1 MRNSLPNSRIVGL
14 RTTYL
19 INECKN
25 LIILCTLKLYEYHDY
40 GSIEICTK
48 SLTWKLFLF
57 FSQCKENSI
66 YKYDLIKT
74 TKNIFRNNIC
84 AKSKG
89 KDCTYRISNFTIYL
103 DNKIYRYAEVKRKW
117 YRNKYIKY
125 RITSL
130 EWDVFI
136 NYWAVM
142 IYYGHNKRIHAKMS
156 CVISFWQQLYLKID
170 L

>member
-1 MRNSLPNSRIVGL
+1 MS
-14 RTTYL
+14 TYYL
-19 INECKN
+19 FNECKN
-25 LIILCTLKLYEYHDY
+25 LITLCPLKLYEYHDY

-89 KDCTYRISNFTIYL
+89 KDCTYRISNFTIHL
-103 DNKIYRYAEVKRKW
+103 DNKIHIYTEGKIIHSWW
-117 YRNKYIKY
+117 YQNKSIKY
-125 RITSL
+125 QINHWNEKCLSTIGLLWYIMAIIKEYMQKCHVSFHF
-130 EWDVFI
+130 DSSFI
-136 NYWAVM
+136 
-142 IYYGHNKRIHAKMS
+142 
-156 CVISFWQQLYLKID
+156 LK
-170 L
+170 

>member
-1 MRNSLPNSRIVGL
+1 MCP
-14 RTTYL
+14 
-19 INECKN
+19 
-25 LIILCTLKLYEYHDY
+25 LKLYEYHDY

-89 KDCTYRISNFTIYL
+89 KDWTYRISNFAIYI
-103 DNKIYRYAEVKRKW
+103 NGKIIRKNKW
-117 YRNKYIKY
+117 YRNKSIKY
-125 RITSL
+125 QINHWNETCLSTIGL
-130 EWDVFI
+130 LWYIMAIIKEYMQKCHVSFHFDSSFI
-136 NYWAVM
+136 
-142 IYYGHNKRIHAKMS
+142 
-156 CVISFWQQLYLKID
+156 LK
-170 L
+170 